1 MIPPGIIGNSL
12 VLVASMKYEA
22 VSMDRTTVI
31 LIENIAAADLLITLS
46 VSGVVATD
54 LIFGRFV

>member
-1 MIPPGIIGNSL
+1 MIPPGLIGNSL
-12 VLVASMKYEA
+12 VLVASLKYEA
-22 VSMDRTTVI
+22 VSLDRTTVI

-54 LIFGRFV
+54 LIYRKFV